1 MHRPLGRA
9 WLVVYAPFS
18 LAVARLHCIA
28 RWAARS
34 FARLGRRAC
43 WLGRQHF
50 LCRGTIRLF
59 VFGEFW
65 AAAKFAKHYASS
77 ASQKFS
83 KKSLYFIRRRL
94 PVRLRRKKFIKGVF
108 ARFRPHPA
116 YAIVPYSFR
125 DIAWRGK
132 AESILVTEV
141 VTIPHPPTQSSL
153 CARGSSAFGA
163 FACLRSK
170 PAFPQKNP

>member
-43 WLGRQHF
+43 RLGRQHF
-50 LCRGTIRLF
+50 LCRSTIRLF

-77 ASQKFS
+77 TSQKFS

-108 ARFRPHPA
+108 PF
-116 YAIVPYSFR
+116 
-125 DIAWRGK
+125 
-132 AESILVTEV
+132 L
-141 VTIPHPPTQSSL
+141 
-153 CARGSSAFGA
+153 
-163 FACLRSK
+163 
-170 PAFPQKNP
+170 